1 MFCDPVKF
9 SKDRKR
15 KLSHKKKKKNQK
27 QGHHHGVEYCLE
39 KGHDNFPV
47 CKRLSIIKTGKIL
60 TIKFRAHV
68 YVAGNPAIFI
78 FSPLHV
84 LPDFP
89 HFAHSSPCV
98 IVHRSKNRGD
108 LR

>member
-15 KLSHKKKKKNQK
+15 KAISQKKPKAGPPPPWSRILFYKN
-27 QGHHHGVEYCLE
+27 VMLTCLCVND
-39 KGHDNFPV
+39 KVFLQYKD
-47 CKRLSIIKTGKIL
+47 TGKIL

-68 YVAGNPAIFI
+68 FVAGNPAISI
-78 FSPLHV
+78 LSPLHV

-89 HFAHSSPCV
+89 HFSHSSPCV
-98 IVHRSKNRGD
+98 IVHRS
-108 LR
+108 